1 MRFGPVRGRYQLL
14 CRHRTPKR
22 RSKLPKAR
30 FPLVMKTRERDGND
44 DERGGV
50 DAHGE
55 RRLRRG
61 PKMQSTFLSYSVFL
75 MYEWARHHGDFVPH
89 SRAQYMPEGM
99 SLGHVRFAP
108 GEGAAAKTNK
118 RPLSA
123 LDIKHPPPPRPPAD
137 SPVRTDAGS
146 MQNPG
151 GHWEFG
157 SRAMGGTK
165 KEDQYVKHRAVRVS
179 SLRRRFL
186 HAHASR

>member
-1 MRFGPVRGRYQLL
+1 MEMMNVAAFMLTENGDSDVDPKYSPLSCRIPSSL
-14 CRHRTPKR
+14 CMNGQDII
-22 RSKLPKAR
+22 A
-30 FPLVMKTRERDGND
+30 
-44 DERGGV
+44 
-50 DAHGE
+50 
-55 RRLRRG
+55 
-61 PKMQSTFLSYSVFL
+61 
-75 MYEWARHHGDFVPH
+75 DFVPH

-123 LDIKHPPPPRPPAD
+123 LDIKQPPPPRPSRPPAD

-179 SLRRRFL
+179 SLRRRSL
-186 HAHASR
+186 LAHDASR

>member
-1 MRFGPVRGRYQLL
+1 METMMNVAALMLTENGDQDVKPKYSPLSCRIPSSL
-14 CRHRTPKR
+14 CMNGQDIM
-22 RSKLPKAR
+22 A
-30 FPLVMKTRERDGND
+30 
-44 DERGGV
+44 
-50 DAHGE
+50 
-55 RRLRRG
+55 
-61 PKMQSTFLSYSVFL
+61 
-75 MYEWARHHGDFVPH
+75 DFVPH

-108 GEGAAAKTNK
+108 GEGRSSGQDKQKT
-118 RPLSA
+118 A
-123 LDIKHPPPPRPPAD
+123 LRSRYQAPPPRPSRPPAD

-179 SLRRRFL
+179 SLRRRSL